1 MKKVFS
7 FVFAVLICICVFTSC
22 LAEDAYGLYA
32 TVADSVKDATAV
44 EGTYQIKVNLAA
56 GGMSMGMTI
65 DGNMQMIKRSETEAD
80 MAVNMKMDMGA
91 LGAGS
96 NEMSMYLK
104 DGWQYT
110 NTAGIKT
117 KQELSARAD
126 ETETLD
132 PEVLQKLQDSLI
144 SFDKSLIV
152 SSDTTKVDGG
162 KKISFE
168 LDGQK
173 IYDSL
178 MTFYKE
184 NFGDDLDLDD
194 FGGLLGG
201 TEEEDVNFALSNIQY
216 SVSVDKDNVMYAAN
230 VVLSIEAGEGY
241 KVDVQIDLSDLGFD
255 SFTEIDF
262 PDDLDDYSEAGD
274 WFDDLDDDFYG
285 DYDFGDDSDLFG
297 NMDF

>member
-7 FVFAVLICICVFTSC
+7 FVFAVLIGICAFTSC
-22 LAEDAYGLYA
+22 LAEDAYGLYS

-44 EGTYQIKVNLAA
+44 EGTYQIKVNFAA

-80 MAVNMKMDMGA
+80 MAMNMKMDMGA
-91 LGAGS
+91 LGAGT
-96 NEMSMYLK
+96 NEMSMYMK
-104 DGWQYT
+104 DGWQYM
-110 NTAGIKT
+110 NMAGIKT
-117 KQELSARAD
+117 KEEISAASSD
-126 ETETLD
+126 TETLD
-132 PEVLQKLQDSLI
+132 PEVLQKLQNDLI

-152 SSDTTKVDGG
+152 SSNTTKADGG

-178 MTFYKE
+178 MKFYKE
-184 NFGDDLDLDD
+184 NLDEDLDLDD
-194 FGGLLGG
+194 FGGLLNG
-201 TEEEDVNFALSNIQY
+201 TEEEDVNFALGNVQY
-216 SVSVDKDNVMYAAN
+216 SVFVDKDNVMYAAN

-262 PDDLDDYSEAGD
+262 PDDLEDYSEAGD
-274 WFDDLDDDFYG
+274 WFDDLDDDIYG

-297 NMDF
+297 NMSF

>member
-7 FVFAVLICICVFTSC
+7 FVFAVLIGICAFTSC
-22 LAEDAYGLYA
+22 LAEDAYGLYS

-44 EGTYQIKVNLAA
+44 EGTYQIKVNFAA

-80 MAVNMKMDMGA
+80 MAMNMKMDMGA
-91 LGAGS
+91 LGAGT
-96 NEMSMYLK
+96 NEMSMYMK
-104 DGWQYT
+104 DGWQYM
-110 NTAGIKT
+110 NMAGIKT
-117 KQELSARAD
+117 KEEISAASSD
-126 ETETLD
+126 TETLD
-132 PEVLQKLQDSLI
+132 PEVLQKLQNDLI

-152 SSDTTKVDGG
+152 SSNTTKADGG

-178 MTFYKE
+178 MKFYKE
-184 NFGDDLDLDD
+184 NFDEDLDLDD
-194 FGGLLGG
+194 FGGLLNG
-201 TEEEDVNFALSNIQY
+201 TEEEDVNFALGNVQY
-216 SVSVDKDNVMYAAN
+216 SVFVDKDNVMYAAN

-262 PDDLDDYSEAGD
+262 PDDLEDYSEAGD
-274 WFDDLDDDFYG
+274 WFDDLDDDIYG

-297 NMDF
+297 NMSF

>member
-7 FVFAVLICICVFTSC
+7 FVFAVLIGICAFTSC
-22 LAEDAYGLYA
+22 LAEDAYGLYS

-44 EGTYQIKVNLAA
+44 EGTYQIKVNFAA

-80 MAVNMKMDMGA
+80 MAMNMQMDMGA
-91 LGAGS
+91 LGAGT
-96 NEMSMYLK
+96 NEMSMYMK
-104 DGWQYT
+104 DGWQYM
-110 NTAGIKT
+110 NMAGIKT
-117 KQELSARAD
+117 KEEISAASSD
-126 ETETLD
+126 TETLD
-132 PEVLQKLQDSLI
+132 PEVLQKLQNDLI

-152 SSDTTKVDGG
+152 SSNTTKADGG

-178 MTFYKE
+178 MKFYKE
-184 NFGDDLDLDD
+184 NFDEDLDLDD
-194 FGGLLGG
+194 FGGLLNGA
-201 TEEEDVNFALSNIQY
+201 EEEDVNFALGNVQY
-216 SVSVDKDNVMYAAN
+216 SVFVDKDNVMYAAN

-262 PDDLDDYSEAGD
+262 PDDLEDYSEAGD
-274 WFDDLDDDFYG
+274 WFDDLDDDIYG

-297 NMDF
+297 NMSF

>member
-7 FVFAVLICICVFTSC
+7 FVFAVLIGICAFTSC
-22 LAEDAYGLYA
+22 LAEDAYGLYS

-80 MAVNMKMDMGA
+80 MAMNMKMDMGA
-91 LGAGS
+91 LGAGT
-96 NEMSMYLK
+96 NEMSMYMK
-104 DGWQYT
+104 DGWQYM
-110 NTAGIKT
+110 NMAGIKT
-117 KQELSARAD
+117 KEEISAVSSD
-126 ETETLD
+126 TETLD
-132 PEVLQKLQDSLI
+132 PEVLQKLQNDLI

-152 SSDTTKVDGG
+152 SSNTTKADGG

-178 MTFYKE
+178 MKFYKE
-184 NFGDDLDLDD
+184 NFDEDLDLDD
-194 FGGLLGG
+194 FGGLLNG
-201 TEEEDVNFALSNIQY
+201 TEEEDVNFALGNVQY
-216 SVSVDKDNVMYAAN
+216 SVFVDKDNVMYAAN

-262 PDDLDDYSEAGD
+262 PDDLENYSEAGD
-274 WFDDLDDDFYG
+274 WFDDLDDDIYG
-285 DYDFGDDSDLFG
+285 DYDFGDDSGLFG
-297 NMDF
+297 NMSF